1 MRKFILCSATLSAFA
16 LAGCYEK
23 EAEAQL
29 APSDYSP
36 RYTHVKRVAPDGR
49 TKQVL
54 VPEACLGADESAP
67 ADAGGPRLPPPGC
80 ANNANLQRMVE
91 RKSDLTYGRPLG
103 PAPAAPAARAAQ
115 DYIDGEK
122 AHALGGGVKNS
133 EPRDQAAATTEPE
146 REDR

>member
-1 MRKFILCSATLSAFA
+1 MRKFVLYSAALSTLA

-29 APSDYSP
+29 APPNYSP
-36 RYTHVKRVAPDGR
+36 RYTHVTRVAPDGR

-54 VPEACLGADESAP
+54 VPEACLGAGDP
-67 ADAGGPRLPPPGC
+67 ALPPPGC

-115 DYIDGEK
+115 DYIDGDR
-122 AHALGGGVKNS
+122 ARALGGGVKNI